1 MYKIDSLYSVD
12 GHFSDGNYRTGRKGT
27 RVPALWLNALQSEIC
42 NYIIN
47 SGIALDKN
55 DNSQML
61 VALNKNLE
69 KDLQKQTISGSA
81 PGVDSTGSV
90 VDEFDVPPGGF
101 IDFTATVTVA
111 TAVGM
116 SGTLDVRI
124 ERADD
129 SAIFKRVLFYVD
141 VNESGFLG
149 RRRICL
155 KNDGNSLKTYKIK
168 VKCSESLA
176 IVGNVAINGWADY
189 DAEVN
194 NAQD

>member
-1 MYKIDSLYSVD
+1 MYKIDSLNSVD
-12 GHFSDGNYRTGRKGT
+12 GHFSNGDYRTGRKGT
-27 RVPALWLNALQSEIC
+27 LVPALWLNALQSEIC
-42 NYIIN
+42 NYITN

-61 VALNKNLE
+61 SALNKNLE
-69 KDLQKQTISGSA
+69 KDLQKQTISENV

-90 VDEFDVPPGGF
+90 VDEFNVPPGGF

-111 TAVGM
+111 TAVGA

-149 RRRICL
+149 RRRFCL
-155 KNDGNSLKTYKIK
+155 KNVDDSLKTYKIK
-168 VKCSESLA
+168 VKCSEGLA
-176 IVGNVAINGWADY
+176 IVGSVAVNGWADY

-194 NAQD
+194 NAQN